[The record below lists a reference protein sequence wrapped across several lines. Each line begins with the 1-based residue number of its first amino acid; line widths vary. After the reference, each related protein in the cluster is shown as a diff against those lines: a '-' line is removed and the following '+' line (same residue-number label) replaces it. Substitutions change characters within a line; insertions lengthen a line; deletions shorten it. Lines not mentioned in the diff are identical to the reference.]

1 MILLVQVAPTP
12 MRLLH
17 GASAIT
23 DVAWNSINGLIT
35 DAIERLPYL
44 LAGLLVF
51 ALFYGIA
58 RLSKGLFWVASKHAN
73 LDPRLRILFSRL
85 IAVSLTVLGLFTAL
99 SVIIPSFSFGNIIA
113 GFGLTSVIIGFATK
127 DIINNLLS
135 GVLILWTRP
144 FQIGDY
150 LFMGTHQGKVEY
162 IGVRATSLRKDDGE
176 LILIPNGE
184 MYSNALTIR
193 GAGALRRMNLKFSIG
208 YEDETSK
215 AKELVTNAIE
225 GLDFIVK
232 DPPVDVYVTDLST
245 DGVNITVNFWINS
258 DKIRPRAAFD
268 SAAIAVMDALDN
280 EDIELFP
287 PGSVIVQRPADG
299 NHDSSGS
306 ESASNSQFDI

>member
-1 MILLVQVAPTP
+1 MILLIQVAPTS

-35 DAIERLPYL
+35 DTIERLPYV
-44 LAGLLVF
+44 LAGLIVF

-113 GFGLTSVIIGFATK
+113 GFGLTSGVIAFATK
-127 DIINNLLS
+127 DIISNLLS
-135 GVLILWTRP
+135 GVMILWTRP

-150 LFMGTHQGKVEY
+150 LFMGAHQGKVEY

-184 MYSNALTIR
+184 MYSSALTIR

-208 YEDETSK
+208 YEDEASK
-215 AKELVTNAIE
+215 AKELVIKAIGVLE
-225 GLDFIVK
+225 FIVK
-232 DPPVDVYVTDLST
+232 DPPVDVYVTDLNT
-245 DGVNITVNFWINS
+245 DGISITVNFWINT

-268 SAAIAVMDALDN
+268 AAAIAIMDALDN

-287 PGSVIVQRPADG
+287 PGSVIVQRPGDG
-299 NHDSSGS
+299 NNNSS
-306 ESASNSQFDI
+306 ESEPVSNSKLDL